1 MVEVNSFSTVA
12 FTGNTQL
19 TKKCMEATLP
29 HSKVVALFGLS
40 SDELSGKTNSLDLSE
55 FCEEHDIKL
64 FSDND
69 WTEFRIYCQKNG
81 VDSVITI
88 GDSRIIPKTII
99 DSFDVIGNH
108 GAVLPYVPGGASLV
122 WGRLLNSGEWG
133 VSIMKI
139 VEKVDAGDIL
149 KTKTFQYGDGF
160 TEAEFVE
167 TCDNLTVECLVDVL
181 RGDYTI
187 TNNRK
192 YDVRVAKHAD
202 SETAVNVL
210 RYCLENNLCVYMP
223 PRTPDDSVIDPN
235 WSDEFIEVFKIAQ
248 NTPYPKWKEE

>member
-1 MVEVNSFSTVA
+1 MVQENSITKVA

-29 HSKVVALFGLS
+29 YSKIVALFGLS

-69 WTEFRIYCQKNG
+69 WTKFRIYCQKND

-139 VEKVDAGDIL
+139 VEKVDSGDIL
-149 KTKTFQYGDGF
+149 KTKTFKYTENL
-160 TEAEFVE
+160 TEADFVE
-167 TCDNLTVECLVDVL
+167 ICDNLTVDCLVDVL
-181 RGDYTI
+181 TGDYTI
-187 TNNRK
+187 TNNKK
-192 YDVRVAKHAD
+192 YDVRVSKHTD
-202 SETAVNVL
+202 TEKAVSIL
-210 RYCLENNLCVYMP
+210 RHCLEKGLCVYMP
-223 PRTPDDSVIDPN
+223 PRTQEDSVIN
-235 WSDEFIEVFKIAQ
+235 SSWSDEFINVFKIAQ
-248 NTPYPKWKEE
+248 NKPYPVWRIK

>member
-1 MVEVNSFSTVA
+1 MVEIDSFSKVA
-12 FTGNTQL
+12 FTGNTKL

-29 HSKVVALFGLS
+29 YSNIVALFGLS
-40 SDELSGKTNSLDLSE
+40 AEELSDKTNSLDLTE

-64 FSDND
+64 FSDKD
-69 WTEFRIYCQKNG
+69 WTEFRIYCQQNE

-88 GDSRIIPKTII
+88 GDSRIIPPTII

-122 WGRLLNSGEWG
+122 WGRLLNTGEWG

-149 KTKTFQYGDGF
+149 KTKTFQYGEGF

-167 TCDNLTVECLVDVL
+167 TCDDLTVECLVDVL

-187 TNNRK
+187 SSNRK
-192 YDVRVAKHAD
+192 YDVRVSKHTD
-202 SETAVNVL
+202 SEKAVSVL
-210 RYCLENNLCVYMP
+210 RHCLENGLCVYMP
-223 PRTPDDSVIDPN
+223 PRTPDDSVVNPN
-235 WSDEFIEVFKIAQ
+235 WSDDFIEVFKIAQ